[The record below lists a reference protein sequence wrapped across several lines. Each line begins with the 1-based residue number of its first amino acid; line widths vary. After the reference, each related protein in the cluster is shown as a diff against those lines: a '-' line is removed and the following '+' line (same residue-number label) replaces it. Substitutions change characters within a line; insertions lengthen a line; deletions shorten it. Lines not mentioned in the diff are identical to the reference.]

1 VQLLGAPQSVVATR
15 VGDRGLVGTVA
26 PVPAGGAKGGAGEL
40 SLTVLPPGVP
50 RVGDVVRTLGSV
62 DGRPYAAGITV
73 GRVVAV
79 DPDAARGTA
88 SGRVAPA
95 VDLEG
100 IDVVAVL
107 VPEIRGERRPLVRG
121 GTGDDGAATPI
132 ADSVADRVAD
142 RVAELAGDG

>member
-15 VGDRGLVGTVA
+15 VGDRGLIGTVA
-26 PVPAGGAKGGAGEL
+26 PVPAGGAAEGAGEL

-50 RVGDVVRTLGSV
+50 RVGDLVRTLGSV

-79 DPDAARGTA
+79 DPDAARGTV

-100 IDVVAVL
+100 IDIVAVL
-107 VPEIRGERRPLVRG
+107 VPEIRGEQRPLVGG
-121 GTGDDGAATPI
+121 GTGGGAVATR
-132 ADSVADRVAD
+132 VADRVAD
-142 RVAELAGDG
+142 LAGAG